1 MFEDVDPRFKLI
13 FLILLSFTLVF
24 VDKLFLL
31 GGTFI
36 LAFLLNLL
44 SKISLKELLKKICRL
59 NLFVGIFVFLLPF
72 SFPQKMAGL
81 YFAIKI
87 ILKANTLILFLSA
100 LLKPSQII
108 SIFYALEKLKM
119 NKKLVALFFLI
130 YRYFFLLKREWQK
143 MENTLKVKNFTP
155 KTDIF
160 TYKTYGYLLGN
171 LFFKS
176 YQASEN
182 LSYAMSLKGFTGSF
196 PLLWEGKVKKKDFIF
211 VLFFTLLIILLLSGQ
226 WWKF

>member
-1 MFEDVDPRFKLI
+1 
-13 FLILLSFTLVF
+13 
-24 VDKLFLL
+24 
-31 GGTFI
+31 
-36 LAFLLNLL
+36 
-44 SKISLKELLKKICRL
+44 
-59 NLFVGIFVFLLPF
+59 
-72 SFPQKMAGL
+72 MAGL

-130 YRYFFLLKREWQK
+130 YRYLFLLKREWQK

-211 VLFFTLLIILLLSGQ
+211 ALFFTLLIILLLSGQ
-226 WWKF
+226 WGKF